1 MVGAVRSSYKMA
13 HNVKAFLELR
23 PKWLRCELYC
33 FVFFFQYGHPCSGT
47 TRKESLPCKF
57 QHLSVEKRRNKYI

>member
-13 HNVKAFLELR
+13 QDVKAFLELR

-33 FVFFFQYGHPCSGT
+33 FVFCFNTVIPAPVLPERNHCLVNFSIYQL
-47 TRKESLPCKF
+47 RKD
-57 QHLSVEKRRNKYI
+57 I